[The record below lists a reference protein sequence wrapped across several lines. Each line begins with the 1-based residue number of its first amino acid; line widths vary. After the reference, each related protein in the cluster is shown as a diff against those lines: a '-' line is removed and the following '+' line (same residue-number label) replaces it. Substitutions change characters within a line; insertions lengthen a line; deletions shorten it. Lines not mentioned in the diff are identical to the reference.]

1 MSATL
6 AEFLQRRI
14 GARAELI
21 LLLTWITYANILYLC
36 KVFYTFSEF
45 NFVDATFYLRVFFC
59 GSVSK
64 KPH

>member
-6 AEFLQRRI
+6 VEFLQRI

-36 KVFYTFSEF
+36 KVFYIFSEF
-45 NFVDATFYLRVFFC
+45 NF
-59 GSVSK
+59 
-64 KPH
+64 